1 MVPLWISG
9 ASAPLLFEVT
19 APVASASSSLASLA
33 GRYASALYELADGK
47 KKLDAVADDLRGL
60 KSLISESE
68 DLRIVLA
75 SPMISRD
82 DAGKAVIAVADKAGI
97 DGLTRNFLGVV
108 AAKRRLFALPHMIDA
123 FLAELASRRGEATA
137 TVVSAK
143 KLTQAQV
150 KALEAQLKSAMGA
163 KVSVDVTVDES
174 LIGGMIVQVGSR
186 MIDSSLRGKLQRLQF
201 AMKGV
206 G

>member
-1 MVPLWISG
+1 
-9 ASAPLLFEVT
+9 
-19 APVASASSSLASLA
+19 VASASSSLASLA

-68 DLRIVLA
+68 ELRTALS
-75 SPMISRD
+75 SPLVSRD
-82 DAGKAVIAVADKAGI
+82 DAGKAMLAISEKAGV
-97 DGLTRNFLGVV
+97 DALTRNFIGVV
-108 AAKRRLFALPHMIDA
+108 AGKRRLFALPQMIDA
-123 FLAELASRRGEATA
+123 YLADLARRRGEMTA
-137 TVVSAK
+137 SVVSAK
-143 KLTQAQV
+143 KLTAAQT
-150 KALEAQLKSAMGA
+150 KALEAHLKSATGS

-174 LIGGMIVQVGSR
+174 LIGGLIVQVGSR